1 MSISECANAAVPWC
15 VSRTQR
21 LTLILGL
28 NLGLVA
34 GLVAVGL
41 TAHSLAVLAEGG
53 DYLLDAAGA
62 AVAVLA
68 IRVSARGAG
77 RNGRAGRP
85 SATDLAALVNC
96 GWLLLLEVLVAAAAA
111 GRLATRTP
119 EVHGLPVLVM
129 SGVAALAMTIGALV
143 LRADADADADD
154 DADDDD
160 ETGGRDLSVAAVL
173 LDTIAD
179 AAAAAGVAA
188 TGAIILAAGGW
199 YWLDPAVALVIA
211 VVVGYHAAILLRKVL
226 RRLRLPGRLLMV
238 VAVRRRAGVHGGVEV
253 AAGDAGDDQCRQQEG
268 GDQPSSH
275 DVAHWVC
282 PFSPPPRVRA
292 AAGTCRRARD
302 RLPESVSRPI

>member
-1 MSISECANAAVPWC
+1 MGAPY

-21 LTLILGL
+21 LTLILVL

-68 IRVSARGAG
+68 IRVSARASGQDRRVG
-77 RNGRAGRP
+77 RLGP
-85 SATDLAALVNC
+85 TDLAALFNG
-96 GWLLLLEVLVAAAAA
+96 GWLLLLEVLVAAGAVV
-111 GRLATRTP
+111 RLVTRTP

-129 SGVAALAMTIGALV
+129 SGVAALAMTIGAFV
-143 LRADADADADD
+143 LHADTDD
-154 DADDDD
+154 D
-160 ETGGRDLSVAAVL
+160 GGRDLSVAAVL

-188 TGAIILAAGGW
+188 TGAIILATGGW

-211 VVVGYHAAILLRKVL
+211 VAIGYHALALLRKVL
-226 RRLRLPGRLLMV
+226 ARLHSQPRLTP
-238 VAVRRRAGVHGGVEV
+238 
-253 AAGDAGDDQCRQQEG
+253 
-268 GDQPSSH
+268 
-275 DVAHWVC
+275 
-282 PFSPPPRVRA
+282 
-292 AAGTCRRARD
+292 
-302 RLPESVSRPI
+302 